1 MAAMVMA
8 LWVAFSFPLL
18 ACGHLVPQ
26 EVRSVA
32 YGVSVLT
39 TSGSVRGWYGGDTTD
54 VASDLE
60 YDVIN
65 ITNNEYTFGALKSDG
80 SAVFWG
86 TSGWAAI
93 PGDAE
98 KAKLTSGCSKIVGGY
113 RSFAVLKDDGTVVWF
128 GNLFYHSSFAGV
140 EFADVE
146 SSLTNVVD
154 LFATLDAYAA
164 LKPDGSIVTW
174 GVDSRGQDT
183 TFQGGQSADL
193 SPSDLPQVLGFWKKV
208 MGYLPGRVVSPR
220 SVTGL

>member
-1 MAAMVMA
+1 MVMA

-18 ACGHLVPQ
+18 ACGHLIPQ

-60 YDVIN
+60 YDVIS

-86 TSGWAAI
+86 TSSAAAI

-98 KAKLTSGCSKIVGGY
+98 KAKLTSGCSKMVGGFK
-113 RSFAVLKDDGTVVWF
+113 SFAVLKDDGTVVWF
-128 GNLFYHSSFAGV
+128 GDLFWHSSFTGV
-140 EFADVE
+140 AFADVE

-154 LFATLDAYAA
+154 LFATQDAYAA
-164 LKPDGSIVTW
+164 LKPDGSIITW

-183 TFQGGQSADL
+183 TFQGDQSADL